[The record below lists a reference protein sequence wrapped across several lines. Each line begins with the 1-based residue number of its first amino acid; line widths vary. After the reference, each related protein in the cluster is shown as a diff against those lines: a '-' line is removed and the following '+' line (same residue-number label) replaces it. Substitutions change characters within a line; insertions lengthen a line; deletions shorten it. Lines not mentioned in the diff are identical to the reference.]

1 MMPRSVQ
8 IIRDEH
14 RSISAV
20 LHALKQLAR
29 DAEDPTLQ
37 PRFDAFRA
45 MIYYIDQ
52 FPERL
57 HHPKEEKFLFAR
69 LEQRA
74 PQAARLIDDLR
85 AEHVVGV
92 LLIRRLEQALVGLEV
107 GWAGAARSFR
117 AAADAYAQFH
127 WDHMRKEEK
136 ELLPLAERH
145 LTLEDWR
152 EIDAAFAGNDDP
164 IADLREQDF
173 EKLFSRIV
181 ALAPEPI
188 GLGERWKKTSA

>member
-1 MMPRSVQ
+1 MRSAINV
-8 IIRDEH
+8 IHDEH

-20 LHALKQLAR
+20 LHALKQLAK

-57 HHPKEEKFLFAR
+57 HHPKEEKYMFAR

-74 PQAARLIDDLR
+74 PQAARLIEELR
-85 AEHVVGV
+85 ADHVLGV
-92 LLIRRLEQALVGLEV
+92 VLIRRLEQALVGLEV
-107 GWAGAARSFR
+107 GWAGAARGFR

-145 LTLEDWR
+145 LTPQDWR
-152 EIDAAFAGNDDP
+152 EIDAAFAGNEDP
-164 IADLREQDF
+164 IADLREKDF
-173 EKLFSRIV
+173 DALFSRIV
-181 ALAPEPI
+181 ALAPDPV
-188 GLGERWKKTSA
+188 GLGERWRKTSA